1 MAERFPFKSL
11 RHWLKFLEEQNSLIR
26 VTKEVDTDQEIASI
40 AYKAARTQGAPSF
53 LFENIKGYPG
63 WRIASATILST
74 QRQAWALGA
83 DDPANLVREC
93 GPKLDQRVP
102 PIEVSTG
109 PCKEIKFFGED
120 ADLSKIPFCFTGE
133 FEGIPN
139 LTSGISNK
147 KDPETGWQNVAVR
160 RQGISGRS
168 KFSEFIAASQQ
179 DFLIWAKYQLQG
191 KKMPV
196 AIAIGAD
203 PVAYITSQTKVPVGV
218 CEYELW
224 GAFTGQPLEVVRCE
238 TSDLL
243 VPAES
248 EIVIEAE
255 IDPFDREL
263 DGPFPEFGGYYS
275 LVVLVAK
282 SQVKCITMRKDPIF
296 YYMGM
301 GLAPSEGHSMAEPM
315 QAATLYN
322 LLSKQ
327 FPGILNVHN
336 HGWYHN
342 IVQVDRKIAKAWPQF
357 AQAVGLAVKTFIPYA
372 NLTFVVDDDF
382 GDDLTDYYELLNAL
396 HYKFAGTKDLT
407 VMHRTAGDQLNPV
420 EPWVGRLGWAD
431 YCIFD
436 LTEKMA
442 PWDEAY
448 KRGKAIPGRA
458 ALEKV
463 EKYLWAEAVRRK

>member
-1 MAERFPFKSL
+1 MAERSPFKSL
-11 RHWLKFLEEQNSLIR
+11 RHWLRFLEEQGDLAR
-26 VTKEVDTDQEIASI
+26 VTREVDTDQEISAI
-40 AYKAARTQGAPSF
+40 AYKAARTPRSPSF

-63 WRIASATILST
+63 WRIATGTLLGAR
-74 QRQAWALGA
+74 RQAWALGA
-83 DDPANLVREC
+83 ENPRNLPREC

-109 PCKEIKFFGED
+109 PCKEIKFFAED
-120 ADLSKIPFCFTGE
+120 VDLSKIPFCFTGE

-139 LTSGISNK
+139 LTSGLSNK
-147 KDPETGWQNVAVR
+147 KDPETGWQNIAIR
-160 RQGISGRS
+160 RQGISGRR
-168 KFSEFIAASQQ
+168 KFSEFINTGQQ
-179 DFLIWAKYQLQG
+179 DFPIWSKYQSQG

-203 PVAYITSQTKVPVGV
+203 PLAYITSQTKMPAGV

-243 VPAES
+243 VPAEA
-248 EIVIEAE
+248 EVVIEAE
-255 IDPFDREL
+255 INPFDREL
-263 DGPFPEFGGYYS
+263 DGPFPEFGGYYTT
-275 LVVLVAK
+275 LAMVAK
-282 SQVKCITMRKDPIF
+282 SEVKCVTMRKDPIF
-296 YYMGM
+296 YYFGM
-301 GLAPSEGHSMAEPM
+301 GLAPTEGHAMAEPM

-327 FPGILNVHN
+327 FPGIINVHN
-336 HGWYHN
+336 HGWIQM

-357 AQAVGLAVKTFIPYA
+357 AQAVGIAVKTFFPSNHI
-372 NLTFVVDDDF
+372 TFVVDDDF
-382 GDDLTDYYELLNAL
+382 GQDLTDYYELLNAL

-407 VMHRTAGDQLNPV
+407 VLHRTAGDQLNPV
-420 EPWVGRLGWAD
+420 EPWVGRLGWTD
-431 YCIFD
+431 YCVFD

-458 ALEKV
+458 ALESV
-463 EKYLWAEAVRRK
+463 EKSLWAEVVHG